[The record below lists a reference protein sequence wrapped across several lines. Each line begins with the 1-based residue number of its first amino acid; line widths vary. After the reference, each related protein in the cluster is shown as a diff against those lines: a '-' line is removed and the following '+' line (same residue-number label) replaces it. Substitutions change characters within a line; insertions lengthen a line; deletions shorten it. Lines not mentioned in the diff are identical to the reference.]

1 MKVNFTKE
9 HLNSLQGLALN
20 MLFKNEVI
28 NSKLGQPMNIIDLL
42 HLTTIN
48 TLNNLRIG
56 LGKAIE
62 NLESQDEW
70 VAGEET
76 QAKLQVLK
84 NQRELVN
91 LIVGYKRY
99 LYEQNKNEELK
110 KELQKSLTALKES
123 QKSPEDKIKELE
135 AQIAA
140 LDN

>member
-9 HLNSLQGLALN
+9 HFDRLQVLALN

-110 KELQKSLTALKES
+110 KELQKSLAALKES

>member
-110 KELQKSLTALKES
+110 KELQKSLAALKES